1 MDLKGKKIIVT
12 GGSLGIGKETAR
24 LLVEKGANVLITGRS
39 ETRLIEARSYTK
51 AKIIEFDI
59 SDHENISHSAEE
71 CIEILDGRVDVLINN
86 AGTGVRRPIEELN
99 IEDFLKVFNVNVFGL
114 ALFTKEIVPYMI
126 KASYGTIINIGST
139 ASLKGY
145 KNGSIYSSSKFAVR
159 CLTQCWQAELR
170 PYNIRVC
177 QVNPSEV
184 TTAFGNPERIEREDI
199 ENKLT
204 PKEISH
210 SIISAI
216 EMDDRGFINELNI
229 WATNP
234 FNQKIT
240 LKIFNNAN
248 RH

>member
-1 MDLKGKKIIVT
+1 MNVKGKNIIIT

-24 LLVEKGANVLITGRS
+24 TLVNKGANVLITGRS
-39 ETRLIEARSYTK
+39 ESRLIEAKRYTG

-59 SDHENISHSAEE
+59 SDHENISENAVE
-71 CIEILDGRVDVLINN
+71 CIDILEGRVDALINN
-86 AGTGVRRPIEELN
+86 AGIGVRKSIDELS

-126 KASYGTIINIGST
+126 KESYGTIINIGST

-170 PYNIRVC
+170 PHNIRVC

-184 TTAFGNPERIEREDI
+184 TTAFGNSERVERENVD
-199 ENKLT
+199 NKLT
-204 PKEISH
+204 SKEISH

-234 FNQKIT
+234 FE
-240 LKIFNNAN
+240 
-248 RH
+248 

>member
-1 MDLKGKKIIVT
+1 MNLKGKNIIIT
-12 GGSLGIGKETAR
+12 GGSLGIGRETAKNMIS
-24 LLVEKGANVLITGRS
+24 KGANVLITGRS
-39 ETRLIEARSYTK
+39 ESRLKQAQKYSG

-59 SDHENISHSAEE
+59 ADMDNIAENAKK
-71 CIEILDGRVDVLINN
+71 CIDILDGRIDVLVNN
-86 AGTGVRRPIEELN
+86 AGIGVSKSIDKLN

-114 ALFTKEIVPYMI
+114 ALFTKEIIPLMI
-126 KASYGTIINIGST
+126 KESYGTIVNIGST

-170 PYNIRVC
+170 QYNIRVC

-184 TTAFGNPERIEREDI
+184 TTAFGSSDRIERDNVK
-199 ENKLT
+199 NKLT
-204 PKEISH
+204 PEEISH
-210 SIISAI
+210 SIISSI

-234 FNQKIT
+234 FN
-240 LKIFNNAN
+240 
-248 RH
+248 

>member
-1 MDLKGKKIIVT
+1 MNVKGKNIIIT

-24 LLVEKGANVLITGRS
+24 SLVEKGANVLITGRS
-39 ETRLIEARSYTK
+39 ESRLIEAKRYTG

-59 SDHENISHSAEE
+59 SDHENISDNARK
-71 CIEILDGRVDVLINN
+71 CIDILDGRIDVLINN
-86 AGTGVRRPIEELN
+86 AGIGVRRSVEELN

-114 ALFTKEIVPYMI
+114 ALFTKEIIPHMI
-126 KASYGTIINIGST
+126 KKSYGTIINIGST

-170 PYNIRVC
+170 PHNIRVC

-184 TTAFGNPERIEREDI
+184 TTAFGNSERVERENVD
-199 ENKLT
+199 NKLT

-234 FNQKIT
+234 FE
-240 LKIFNNAN
+240 
-248 RH
+248 

>member
-1 MDLKGKKIIVT
+1 MNVKGKNIIIT

-24 LLVEKGANVLITGRS
+24 TLVQKGANVLITGRS
-39 ETRLIEARSYTK
+39 ESRLIEAKRYTG

-59 SDHENISHSAEE
+59 SDHENISDNARK
-71 CIEILDGRVDVLINN
+71 CIDILDGRVDVLINN
-86 AGTGVRRPIEELN
+86 AGIGVRRSVEELN

-114 ALFTKEIVPYMI
+114 ALFTKEIVPHMI
-126 KASYGTIINIGST
+126 KESYGTIINIGST

-170 PYNIRVC
+170 PHNIRVC

-184 TTAFGNPERIEREDI
+184 TTAFGNSERVERENVD
-199 ENKLT
+199 NKLT
-204 PKEISH
+204 SKEISH

-234 FNQKIT
+234 FE
-240 LKIFNNAN
+240 
-248 RH
+248 

>member
-1 MDLKGKKIIVT
+1 MNVKGKNIIIT

-24 LLVEKGANVLITGRS
+24 DLVKKGANVLITGRS
-39 ETRLIEARSYTK
+39 VNRLFEAKIYTGS
-51 AKIIEFDI
+51 KIIEFDI
-59 SDHENISHSAEE
+59 SDHENMSKNAKK
-71 CIEILDGRVDVLINN
+71 CIDILDGRVDVLINN
-86 AGTGVRRPIEELN
+86 AGIGVRKSIDELN

-114 ALFTKEIVPYMI
+114 ALFTKEIIPYMI
-126 KASYGTIINIGST
+126 KESYGTIINIGST

-170 PYNIRVC
+170 PHNIRVC

-184 TTAFGNPERIEREDI
+184 TTAFGNSERVEREDVD
-199 ENKLT
+199 NKLT

-216 EMDDRGFINELNI
+216 EMDDRGFVNELNI

-234 FNQKIT
+234 FN
-240 LKIFNNAN
+240 
-248 RH
+248 

>member
-1 MDLKGKKIIVT
+1 MNLKGKNIIIT
-12 GGSLGIGKETAR
+12 GGSLGIGRETAKNMIS
-24 LLVEKGANVLITGRS
+24 KGANVLITGRS
-39 ETRLIEARSYTK
+39 ESRLKQAQKYSG

-59 SDHENISHSAEE
+59 ADMDNIAENAKK
-71 CIEILDGRVDVLINN
+71 CIDILDGRIDVLVNN
-86 AGTGVRRPIEELN
+86 AGIGVGKSIDKLN

-114 ALFTKEIVPYMI
+114 ALFTKEIIPLMI
-126 KASYGTIINIGST
+126 KESYGTIVNIGST

-170 PYNIRVC
+170 QYNIRVC

-184 TTAFGNPERIEREDI
+184 TTAFGSSDRIERENVK
-199 ENKLT
+199 NKLT
-204 PKEISH
+204 PEEISH
-210 SIISAI
+210 SIISSI

-234 FNQKIT
+234 FN
-240 LKIFNNAN
+240 
-248 RH
+248 

>member
-1 MDLKGKKIIVT
+1 MNVKGKNIIIT

-24 LLVEKGANVLITGRS
+24 ELVKKGANVLITGRS
-39 ETRLIEARSYTK
+39 ENRLFEAKNYTES
-51 AKIIEFDI
+51 KIIEFDI
-59 SDHENISHSAEE
+59 SDHENLSENAKK
-71 CIEILDGRVDVLINN
+71 CIDILDGRVDVLINN
-86 AGTGVRRPIEELN
+86 AGIGVRKPIDELN
-99 IEDFLKVFNVNVFGL
+99 IDDFLKVFNVNVFGL
-114 ALFTKEIVPYMI
+114 ALFTKEIIPYMI
-126 KASYGTIINIGST
+126 KESYGTIINIGST

-170 PYNIRVC
+170 PHNIRVC

-184 TTAFGNPERIEREDI
+184 TTAFGNSKRVEREDVD
-199 ENKLT
+199 NKLT

-216 EMDDRGFINELNI
+216 EMDDRGFVNELNI

-234 FNQKIT
+234 FN
-240 LKIFNNAN
+240 
-248 RH
+248 

>member
-1 MDLKGKKIIVT
+1 MNVQGKNIIIT

-24 LLVEKGANVLITGRS
+24 TLVQKGANVLITGRS
-39 ETRLIEARSYTK
+39 ESRLIEAKHYTG

-59 SDHENISHSAEE
+59 SDHENISENAVE
-71 CIEILDGRVDVLINN
+71 CIDILEGRVDALINN
-86 AGTGVRRPIEELN
+86 AGIGVRKSIDELS

-126 KASYGTIINIGST
+126 KESYGTIINIGST

-170 PYNIRVC
+170 PHNIRVC
-177 QVNPSEV
+177 QLNPSEV
-184 TTAFGNPERIEREDI
+184 TTAFGNPQRVEREDI
-199 ENKLT
+199 DNKLT

-210 SIISAI
+210 SIVSAI

-234 FNQKIT
+234 FN
-240 LKIFNNAN
+240 
-248 RH
+248 

>member
-1 MDLKGKKIIVT
+1 MNVKGKNIIIT

-24 LLVEKGANVLITGRS
+24 DLVEKGANVLITGRS
-39 ETRLIEARSYTK
+39 ESRLIEAKRYTG

-59 SDHENISHSAEE
+59 SDHENISDNARK
-71 CIEILDGRVDVLINN
+71 CIDILEGRVDVLINN
-86 AGTGVRRPIEELN
+86 AGIGVRRSVEELN

-114 ALFTKEIVPYMI
+114 ALFTKEIIPHMI
-126 KASYGTIINIGST
+126 KESYGTIINIGST

-170 PYNIRVC
+170 PHNIRVC

-184 TTAFGNPERIEREDI
+184 TTAFGNSERVERENVD
-199 ENKLT
+199 NKLT

-210 SIISAI
+210 SIISSI

-234 FNQKIT
+234 FK
-240 LKIFNNAN
+240 
-248 RH
+248 